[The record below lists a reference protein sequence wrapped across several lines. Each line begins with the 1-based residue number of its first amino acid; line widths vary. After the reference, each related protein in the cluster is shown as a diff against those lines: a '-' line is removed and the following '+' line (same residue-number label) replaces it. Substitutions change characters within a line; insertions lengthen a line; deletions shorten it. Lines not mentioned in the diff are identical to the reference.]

1 MNDIHTGFLP
11 ASVIAS
17 AAILQGGPLP
27 GRGSTSARAKRFAK
41 VLAISSLLP
50 FGLIAQ
56 QTRIAQPDRIA
67 GRLDPN
73 HLAAVKGNI
82 HPNARP
88 ENDRGAVS
96 PNLELD
102 YITLHL
108 KPTPAQQADLDQFL
122 TQLQDP
128 ASPNHY
134 KWLTPEQYADRFGAS
149 LADIAQITNWL
160 QGQGLSVIRPAR
172 GRNFVVFKGTAA
184 QVQAALRVEIHRF
197 LVDGETHFA
206 NVTEPSVP
214 AAILP
219 FTIGFFGLDDFK
231 LKPPAQDVKP
241 FYNYQNQHV
250 LGPADLWVI
259 YDTAPFYS
267 SNVDV
272 TGTGMKLA
280 VAGQSNVNL
289 ADMAAYQAYFGLPSN
304 PPVKLLIPGGT
315 DPGITGDQTEADLD
329 LEMTNAMAPNADIVF
344 VYASNVENSANYA
357 IDAAVAPVLSYSYA
371 ACEVGQANTAVAS
384 TQTMA
389 QQASAEGITWLA
401 SSGDVGA
408 AACDAGAAVASKGIS
423 VMLPASVPEVT
434 GVGGTTLAE
443 TATGT
448 FWASVNGGFG
458 YSALSYIP
466 ETGWNDTSKVGHLA
480 ASGGG
485 MSVFFPKPAWQTGPG
500 IPGLNV
506 RFVPDVALSSS
517 PQHDPYFLISNGTNS
532 LNGGTSAATPVFA
545 GIVLLVNQYLGTN
558 GLGNINPGLYQ
569 LASNPLNV
577 CTTNNP
583 NPACVFHD
591 IQTGTNIVPC
601 VAGTG
606 GCVNGILGYSAGPG
620 YDMVTGL
627 GSIDAANLT
636 LAWQAANQ
644 PALTQIFNAASFVD
658 SGLSPGLIFSVKGS
672 GLGPAIGQSLAL
684 DASGNIAT
692 TLAGV
697 KLLVNGIPA
706 PLLYVSANQINAV
719 APYEIANMVG
729 QHASVQ
735 VFNNGVP
742 SSSISDAVVTA
753 APAMFNLGNNQAAVI
768 NQDGTVNG
776 AGNPAPRGTYISIY
790 ATGEGQTIPAGIDG
804 FVPSAT
810 ALSRPI
816 GGVTVFFNQFSA
828 QVLYSGTASFDGF
841 FQVNAVVP
849 VGVTPGAVPIT
860 LTVGGTASPTLNVYV
875 K

>member
-1 MNDIHTGFLP
+1 MNNPDPLFCEP
-11 ASVIAS
+11 VCS
-17 AAILQGGPLP
+17 A
-27 GRGSTSARAKRFAK
+27 RGSILARAKRFAK
-41 VLAISSLLP
+41 VLAISSLLS
-50 FGLIAQ
+50 FGLFAQ
-56 QTRIAQPDRIA
+56 QTHIAQADRIA

-73 HLAAVKGNI
+73 QLAVIKGSI
-82 HPNARP
+82 HPKARP
-88 ENDRGAVS
+88 ENDRGPVS

-108 KPTPAQQADLDQFL
+108 RPAPAQQAGLDQFL
-122 TQLQDP
+122 TQLQDQ

-149 LADIAQITNWL
+149 PADIAQITGWL
-160 QGQGLSVIRPAR
+160 QGQGLTVIRAAR

-184 QVQAALRVEIHRF
+184 QVQAALHVEIHKF
-197 LVDGETHFA
+197 LVDGEMHYA
-206 NVTEPSVP
+206 NVNEPSVP
-214 AAILP
+214 VAIQS

-241 FYNYQNQHV
+241 LYNYLNQHV

-259 YDTAPFYS
+259 YDTLPFYS
-267 SNVDV
+267 SSVNV

-289 ADMAAYQAYFGLPSN
+289 SDMTAYQAYFGLPSN

-315 DPGITGDQTEADLD
+315 DPGITGDQTESDLD
-329 LEMTNAMAPNADIVF
+329 LEMSNAIAPNAEIVF
-344 VYASNVENSANYA
+344 VYASNVQNSANYA

-371 ACEVGQANTAVAS
+371 GCELAQTTTAVAAS
-384 TQTMA
+384 QTMA

-408 AACDAGAAVASKGIS
+408 AACDSPTTAVSSKGIS
-423 VMLPASVPEVT
+423 VMLPASIPEVT

-466 ETGWNDTSKVGHLA
+466 ETGWNDTSQVGHLA

-485 MSVFFPKPAWQTGPG
+485 MSVFFPKPVWQTGPG
-500 IPGLNV
+500 VQGLNV
-506 RFVPDVALSSS
+506 RFVPDVALSASA
-517 PQHDPYFLISNGTNS
+517 QHDPYFLVANGANT

-545 GIVLLVNQYLGTN
+545 GMVLLMNQYLGTN

-569 LASNPLNV
+569 LATKPANV
-577 CTTNNP
+577 CISNDPT
-583 NPACVFHD
+583 PACVFHD
-591 IQTGTNIVPC
+591 VQSGNNIVPC

-606 GCVNGILGYSAGPG
+606 GCLNGSLGYAAGPG

-627 GSIDAANLT
+627 GSIDGANLT

-644 PALTQIFNAASFVD
+644 PAITQIFNGASFVD

-672 GLGPAIGQSLAL
+672 GLGPAIGQSLQL

-697 KLLVNGIPA
+697 RLLVNGTPA

-735 VFNNGVP
+735 AFNNGVP
-742 SSSISDAVVTA
+742 SASISDAVVTA
-753 APAMFNLGNNQAAVI
+753 APAMFNLGNNQAAII
-768 NQDGTVNG
+768 NKDGTVNG
-776 AGNPAPRGTYISIY
+776 AGNPAARGDYLSIY
-790 ATGEGQTIPAGIDG
+790 ATGEGQTNPAGIDG
-804 FVPSAT
+804 FLPSSAAT
-810 ALSRPI
+810 VSRPI
-816 GGVTVFFNQFSA
+816 GGVSVFFNQFSA
-828 QVLYSGTASFDGF
+828 QVLYAGTASFDGF

-849 VGVTPGAVPIT
+849 AGVTPGAVPIT
-860 LTVGGTASPTLNVYV
+860 LTVGGVASPTLNVYV